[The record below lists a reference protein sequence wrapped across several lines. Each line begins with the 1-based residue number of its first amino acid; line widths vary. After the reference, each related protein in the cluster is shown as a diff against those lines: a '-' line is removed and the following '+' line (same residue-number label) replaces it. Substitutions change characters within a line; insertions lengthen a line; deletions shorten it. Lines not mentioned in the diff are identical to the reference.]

1 MSLDFKTK
9 RALQK
14 TVAEKQ
20 AALKAGTLGFKEK
33 REAQKALRDALTKL
47 GGGMTATKPAGDG
60 LSRINAA
67 IDALSLDG
75 WKFNGGGIS
84 ATKSIQGENFE
95 ISVSFKQD
103 GGVYLDAAVSV
114 GKTNLVSNFPS
125 PGQKSVY
132 SEFGRVAIEEGVS
145 PSEIVDA
152 VSRLIARDGADA
164 ATKPAG
170 QLDVS
175 GIKARFTAETVMDVP
190 ANWIVMNA
198 PRPLLG
204 TKTMEGGPFL
214 SGRFYAAIDPA
225 DSAAAAFVAE
235 NVKLDA
241 RVVLQGIDEAL
252 QIEMVL
258 VDSEYADAYRSD
270 FQGDE
275 LFDALAAQIN
285 DLQDKTAAELESI
298 IARARGG
305 AGSGSSVAAPNAGTA
320 AAESPF
326 TPLIAGQFN
335 QLPIPDFIKRLE
347 SAYEEEESLDKAK
360 QAAIQYLEVNRAAL
374 EAA

>member
-33 REAQKALRDALTKL
+33 REAQKALRDAMAKL
-47 GGGMTATKPAGDG
+47 GGSVSATKPA
-60 LSRINAA
+60 A
-67 IDALSLDG
+67 
-75 WKFNGGGIS
+75 
-84 ATKSIQGENFE
+84 
-95 ISVSFKQD
+95 
-103 GGVYLDAAVSV
+103 
-114 GKTNLVSNFPS
+114 
-125 PGQKSVY
+125 
-132 SEFGRVAIEEGVS
+132 GR
-145 PSEIVDA
+145 
-152 VSRLIARDGADA
+152 
-164 ATKPAG
+164 
-170 QLDVS
+170 LDVS

-190 ANWIVMNA
+190 TNWVVMNA

-204 TKTMEGGPFL
+204 TKTLEGGPFL

-225 DSAAAAFVAE
+225 DSMAATFLAE

-241 RVVLQGIDEAL
+241 RVVLQGIGEDL
-252 QIEMVL
+252 QIEMAL
-258 VDSEYADAYRSD
+258 VDNKYADRYRD
-270 FQGDE
+270 EYKGDE
-275 LFDALAAQIN
+275 LFDILSPQIN
-285 DLQDKTAAELESI
+285 KLQDKTVADLEAI

-360 QAAIQYLEVNRAAL
+360 QAAIQYLEANRAAL